1 MASILTGSVAAVLT
15 GHPQGWFSVRRELKI
30 TMMIFLVLCIG
41 YLVGY
46 GVMFVS
52 DTFRWTFVQWRFFS
66 LMAMGSVVLN
76 VLAFILGVICRVNFG
91 KGLRNYRKCKLDQFL
106 FCDLVSVLSSEIR
119 GTFARGRLRTCLPQR
134 RCREDRLSIL

>member
-1 MASILTGSVAAVLT
+1 MVPWLMMVCILSEISASVLT
-15 GHPQGWFSVRRELKI
+15 GHLQGWFSVRRELKI

-91 KGLRNYRKCKLDQFL
+91 KGLRSYRKHKLYQFS
-106 FCDLVSVLSSEIR
+106 FCVLELALSSERR
-119 GTFARGRLRTCLPQR
+119 GTSARG
-134 RCREDRLSIL
+134 